1 MALTPDSKAARE
13 EKAAKRKNAEE
24 EALLREVDDA
34 VRQGD
39 MENFAKKYGWPLLG
53 VFALVMAGFGGYI
66 YWNNHRDAEASK
78 DAEALA
84 GALDQMQAGNLAT
97 GSEQLE
103 SLANDGEGV
112 ARASALLLRAG
123 AALQQGNEDEA
134 AEIYAALATDDKV
147 PEEYRQIATLREVG
161 LRFDDM
167 KPADVVARL
176 KPMAVP
182 GEPFFA
188 SSAELVAMAYLDQKK
203 NKEAGALFA
212 QLAKDEDAPESLR
225 SRARQMASVLGV
237 DAIEDVDA
245 LLKEQ
250 GVAGDAEEAP
260 TAMPAG

>member
-1 MALTPDSKAARE
+1 MALTPDSKTARE

-39 MENFAKKYGWPLLG
+39 MENFARRFGWPLLA
-53 VFALVMAGFGGYI
+53 VFALVMAGFGGYL
-66 YWNNHRDAEASK
+66 YWNNHRDAEAAK
-78 DAEALA
+78 DAETLT
-84 GALDQMQAGNLAT
+84 GALDQMQAGNLST
-97 GSEQLE
+97 GYEQLE
-103 SLANDGEGV
+103 GLASDGEGV
-112 ARASALLLRAG
+112 ARASALMLRAG
-123 AALQQGNEDEA
+123 TALQQGREDEA
-134 AEIYAALATDDKV
+134 AEIYAALSTDQKA
-147 PEEYRQIATLREVG
+147 PEEYRQIATLREIA
-161 LRFDDM
+161 LTYDDM

-188 SSAELVAMAYLDQKK
+188 SAAELVAMAYLDQEK
-203 NKEAGALFA
+203 NDEAGALFA

-245 LLKEQ
+245 LLEEQ
-250 GVAGDAEEAP
+250 SIDTDGEEAP
-260 TAMPAG
+260 AAMPAG